1 MMEKLIIT
9 AALTGAET
17 TKEANPALPVTPEE
31 IIESALRCVQAGASI
46 VHLHARNRD
55 GSSTQ
60 DPAVYK
66 EIIDGIRERSDVII
80 QVSTGGAVGMSAQER
95 LQPVDLRPDMA
106 TLSTGSVN
114 FGEDTFVNTMEDIR
128 TFARAM
134 VERGVTPEIE
144 AFDSGMINNALTL
157 VKEGIL
163 QLPLHFDFV
172 LGVPGAMPGTPEALM
187 YMRSLLPPGC
197 TWSVAGI
204 GRAELP
210 LGVMAII
217 LGGHVRVGLE
227 DNIYYKKGQ
236 LAKGNEELVARI
248 ARLAAELGREVATP
262 AEARKILNIGG
273 L

>member
-80 QVSTGGAVGMSAQER
+80 RSPPAAPGMSAQER

-114 FGEDTFVNTMEDIR
+114 FGEDIFVNTMEDIR
-128 TFARAM
+128 TLPAM

-144 AFDSGMINNALTL
+144 L
-157 VKEGIL
+157 
-163 QLPLHFDFV
+163 
-172 LGVPGAMPGTPEALM
+172 
-187 YMRSLLPPGC
+187 
-197 TWSVAGI
+197 
-204 GRAELP
+204 
-210 LGVMAII
+210 
-217 LGGHVRVGLE
+217 
-227 DNIYYKKGQ
+227 
-236 LAKGNEELVARI
+236 
-248 ARLAAELGREVATP
+248 
-262 AEARKILNIGG
+262 
-273 L
+273 